1 LYFDGL
7 EQAGVT
13 ELFITVTRDV
23 VITFMKLI
31 TLSALDCVMTSKVR
45 AFNSRYPA

>member
-13 ELFITVTRDV
+13 ELFISVTRDV

-31 TLSALDCVMTSKVR
+31 ALFVFDGVMTTKIR
-45 AFNSRYPA
+45 AFNSHYPA